1 MAQKG
6 MIAGPI
12 VFLLGMN
19 SLILGLKLL
28 NEELG
33 FRLSTSLA
41 DKMKGSLLPVSSSPY
56 GWNVDNCRTCCYQ
69 RKNRTGS
76 ISVPGDGRRYFS
88 RRGGC
93 NPDRSFI
100 LLYKDPEM
108 EYVPPGRR
116 GVNGWSYFKN
126 NGSDSLK

>member
-1 MAQKG
+1 MSAKATNDIRLALMGPLAGIGDSLVQFCFAPVFSTIGAEMAQKG

-41 DKMKGSLLPVSSSPY
+41 DKMKGSLLPVS
-56 GWNVDNCRTCCYQ
+56 
-69 RKNRTGS
+69 
-76 ISVPGDGRRYFS
+76 RR
-88 RRGGC
+88 C
-93 NPDRSFI
+93 
-100 LLYKDPEM
+100 
-108 EYVPPGRR
+108 V
-116 GVNGWSYFKN
+116 
-126 NGSDSLK
+126 